1 MPKYKGKIVNICGT
15 TYLLGS
21 QLGSGGNGYVCSA
34 TTSDNSAQYAVK
46 FLNVDESDAF
56 YSNKK
61 ERFLREI
68 EYCEKTDSKYIIKI
82 FGHGEFEKRLC
93 YVMPYHSKTLRK
105 IIEEEHDVFVLLDYC
120 VALCEAVKYI
130 HNEGVIHRDIKPEN
144 VLVGGSGDLVLAD
157 FGIAHFINSS
167 LTKSGDWLGNK
178 NYAAPEQL
186 LKGNSNDV
194 TVACDIY
201 AFGAIVNELFT
212 KQRPNGTK
220 FATIAD
226 KHPYLAKLDDIVFRC
241 LRQEPIERPSITTI
255 CNEIKLLVEEL
266 KNSVEDIQDFLWPI
280 EAVEMEEREIE
291 TITITASFDV
301 LSANYLFHEK
311 TLDELEIYNS
321 NYHRNICYNVDSF
334 LKNVYFQH
342 FIMQE
347 CKKKFAYEA
356 NVYSKGQTYIPL
368 NLKKKAD
375 KALYKRFEEI
385 LDSHSVTNRQ
395 FDISGQIL
403 KTFSSCCDY
412 HCRELIGAAVYAGKK
427 AHELDCSPILYLV
440 SLLRG
445 VLDEDI
451 CNEIL
456 LEDYISINWDVTCIN
471 KEEDQL
477 IVDESDDSEKAI
489 LEELK
494 TRWQITFSKI
504 DRKHHSVTFTSKE
517 DYSNF
522 KNYALEFSKADY
534 VFEGDVLDVLRIKR
548 EYGGL
553 VELQPLNDF
562 DINYVLARLLGLKD
576 DY

>member
-1 MPKYKGKIVNICGT
+1 MPKYKGKIINIYGT
-15 TYLLGS
+15 SYLLGG

-34 TTSDNSAQYAVK
+34 TTSDNLAQYAVK

-68 EYCEKTDSKYIIKI
+68 EYCEKADSKYIIKV

-93 YVMPYHSKTLRK
+93 YVMSYHPKTLRK

-144 VLVGGSGDLVLAD
+144 VLVGEAGDLVLAD

-241 LRQEPIERPSITTI
+241 LRQEPIERPSINTI

-280 EAVEMEEREIE
+280 EAVEMEDSEIA

-342 FIMQE
+342 FVMQE

-356 NVYSKGQTYIPL
+356 NVYSKGQTYMPL

-375 KALYKRFEEI
+375 KALYKRFEEM

-412 HCRELIGAAVYAGKK
+412 HCRELIDAAVYAEKK
-427 AHELDCSPILYLV
+427 AHELDGSPILYLV

-504 DRKHHSVTFTSKE
+504 DRKHYSVTFTSKD

-522 KNYALEFSKADY
+522 KNYALEFSKSDY
-534 VFEGDVLDVLRIKR
+534 VFEGDVLDILIIGR